1 MGFPYLVSDAV
12 EFSKTCG
19 ECEVAH
25 DVDWTCKCVSPANSK
40 PRFHS
45 FIYEQQTA
53 FSVYGFLGVIIP
65 RGMMGGML

>member
-12 EFSKTCG
+12 EFSKTCD

-25 DVDWTCKCVSPANSK
+25 DVDWTCKCVSPANNK

-53 FSVYGFLGVIIP
+53 F
-65 RGMMGGML
+65 